1 MRELAWK
8 LVILDVGTDLVSHL
22 SSMRKSSLIGRA
34 FDDNVL
40 VARSTRDFHDRGFGR
55 RHVVR

>member
-8 LVILDVGTDLVSHL
+8 LVILDIGTDLVSHL
-22 SSMRKSSLIGRA
+22 SSMRQASLIGRA

-40 VARSTRDFHDRGFGR
+40 VARRTRNFSDRGLG
-55 RHVVR
+55 

>member
-40 VARSTRDFHDRGFGR
+40 VA
-55 RHVVR
+55 